1 MLDWLF
7 QQSEPERAF
16 DSNWLNPLNVDKKEI
31 RLLRVFP
38 AFRHS
43 APIVCDIRGCT
54 LDVASSHAYRAL
66 SYFWGDPEAEKR
78 PITLD
83 GSTLMVQP
91 NLESALR
98 HLRSKVFPLIIW
110 VDAIC
115 INQSDL
121 KERAQVVTFMRE
133 IYLGA
138 TIVNVWLGPASDESD
153 RAMDF
158 VAAAWAE
165 LERNGGQNSAEF
177 FQWYIGQTSPAN
189 STSPWTALLALMKRH
204 WWSRVWVIQ
213 EVSNRLALKKS
224 VFISCGFRW
233 MHYNPF
239 VQTFVALRQC
249 FYQSINLDDEDFMD
263 FDRIVQI
270 TSDLEMGPPAPGFG
284 PSQLTSL
291 LDLVSVY
298 RFYKAT
304 DPRDKIYALQGLI
317 HDQNDKDLLKFK
329 PEYDSRLNPKQ
340 KLYIEFAMHFIECGR
355 LGDIL
360 CACTAEHELPHLP
373 SWTPDW
379 TTPMQA
385 PLSLSLKSIDME
397 PDHHF
402 TSSASSKQAVELPV
416 IDNVLQIQSVV
427 LNRVENLTDQFTK
440 ENMTS
445 FFKHGGN
452 QLHGTLLWEA
462 YSLLLGCDKYS
473 ATPLTAN
480 TDTDMV
486 EYARSLNGKY
496 VAGGDLSAAW
506 FRTLFILNPSVSL
519 DESVQSHDNV
529 TRFTRSMK
537 SPKTSQEWMLRT
549 GFCRNRRFFVS
560 NDGYM
565 GFVPKE
571 TEIGDF
577 VCVFLGVNVP
587 FVIRRKGR
595 RYSLI
600 GECFVY
606 GYMQGEA
613 MRKVNEGTLEISTI
627 ALA

>member
-16 DSNWLNPLNVDKKEI
+16 DSNWFNQLNVDKKEI

-38 AFRHS
+38 AFRNS
-43 APIVCDIRGCT
+43 APIVCDIRKCT

-66 SYFWGDPEAEKR
+66 SYVWGDPEAEKQ
-78 PITLD
+78 PITLE

-98 HLRSKVFPLIIW
+98 HLRGKVIPLIIW
-110 VDAIC
+110 VDAVC
-115 INQSDL
+115 INQSDR
-121 KERAQVVTFMRE
+121 KERGQQVMFMRE
-133 IYLGA
+133 IYLSA

-158 VAAAWAE
+158 VAAAWTE

-189 STSPWTALLALMKRH
+189 STSPWRALVALMKRD

-213 EVSNRLALKKS
+213 EVSNCVALEKP
-224 VFISCGFRW
+224 VYISCGIRW
-233 MHYNPF
+233 MYYKPF
-239 VQTFVALRQC
+239 LQTFAALCQC
-249 FYQSINLDDEDFMD
+249 FYQSINQDDEDFKD

-270 TSDLEMGPPAPGFG
+270 TSDLEMVPMFSGFG
-284 PSQLTSL
+284 LSQHTSL
-291 LDLVSVY
+291 LDLVSTY
-298 RFYKAT
+298 RFHKAT
-304 DPRDKIYALQGLI
+304 DPRDKIYGLQGLI

-329 PEYDSRLNPKQ
+329 PDYDSLNHVQ
-340 KLYIEFAMHFIECGR
+340 KLYIQFATHFIECGR

-360 CACTAEHELPHLP
+360 CACTAEHELSHLP

-379 TTPMQA
+379 TTPTQA
-385 PLSLSLKSIDME
+385 ALSLKSIDMK

-402 TSSASSKQAVELPV
+402 ASSACSKQAVESPV

-427 LNRVENLTDQFTK
+427 LNRVENLTDQFTR

-445 FFKHGGN
+445 FLKHGGN
-452 QLHGTLLWEA
+452 QLRGSLLWESH
-462 YSLLLGCDKYS
+462 SLLLRCDKYS
-473 ATPLTAN
+473 GTPLTAN
-480 TDTDMV
+480 IDTKMM
-486 EYARSLNGKY
+486 EYAGSLNGKY

-506 FRTLFILNPSVSL
+506 LRTLFGLNPSVSL
-519 DESVQSHDNV
+519 NESTPSHDNV

-537 SPKTSQEWMLRT
+537 SPKTSQEWALRT
-549 GFCRNRRFFVS
+549 GFHCDKRFFVS
-560 NDGYM
+560 NDGYI

-571 TEIGDF
+571 TEMGDF
-577 VCVFLGVNVP
+577 ICVFLGVNVP

-613 MRKVNEGTLEISTI
+613 MRKVDEGTFEISTI